1 MPNLQ
6 KWVNLSFLS
15 VGIIAWVLLR
25 QVFVLAFEPLGF
37 NRVDWLLSPSD
48 IAGFVS
54 GFIVF
59 IALLRSAKANS
70 YLTEVMGELAKVTW
84 PDGKETVLSTG
95 VVAVMLA
102 IATLC
107 ILIFDTVWIWV
118 VDKFLY

>member
-59 IALLRSAKANS
+59 IALLRSAKAHS